1 MKTLKR
7 LSKKA
12 AEFCEFSGYN
22 PKLISKLIKGDF
34 LFILKFET
42 KEEMD
47 KEGVDCNYPYKIY
60 DNWDMY
66 ECFKKAYDK

>member
-1 MKTLKR
+1 MKALKR

-12 AEFCEFSGYN
+12 AEFCEMSGYD
-22 PKLISKLIKGDF
+22 PKLISRLIKGDF

-47 KEGVDCNYPYKIY
+47 KEGVDYNYPYKIY
-60 DNWDMY
+60 DNWGMY
-66 ECFKKAYDK
+66 EYFKKACDK

>member
-1 MKTLKR
+1 MKPLKR

-12 AEFCEFSGYN
+12 AEFCELCGYD

-47 KEGVDCNYPYKIY
+47 KEGVDYSYPYKIY
-60 DNWDMY
+60 DSWNMY
-66 ECFKKAYDK
+66 EYFKKACDK